1 MPLAMRF
8 SISMTASGEDAT
20 LNQIGVRVA
29 PGVTTLTLI
38 RRGESLEAN
47 TRPMGLTPALLA
59 A

>member
-1 MPLAMRF
+1 MRF